1 MARWWRSA
9 LLAAAGLAYL
19 GYRALQ
25 ERPPANLDGKVVLVT
40 GGSRGLGLLLAREF
54 VLLGCRVAIC
64 ARDARELKRAQEGLE
79 RLGGEVLAVPCDLTH
94 KDQVARMVEAVTE
107 RFGRIDVLVNNA
119 GIIQVGPIATMTSE
133 DFEAAMASNF
143 MGALYTT
150 LAVLPEMRRRRAGRI
165 VNITSIGGRVPAPH
179 LLPYDAAKFAFRGFS
194 RGLRAELAQDD
205 IVVTTV
211 VPGLMRTGSPVN
223 AFFKGHQAAEFTWF
237 SIADSL
243 PWITMDAEEAAR
255 RIVLA
260 ARRGD
265 TELTLTGR
273 AKILGLVNDL
283 FPNATTG
290 LMAFG
295 NRLLPK
301 GAEGSR
307 LVRGMELATRLSPS
321 PLTHFMNQA
330 AMRFNEFGG
339 APRPTERHARQV
351 GLADEPWRALEPELL
366 ARRE

>member
-1 MARWWRSA
+1 MARRWRRSA

-25 ERPPANLDGKVVLVT
+25 ERPLADLDGQVVLIT

-54 VLLGCRVAIC
+54 ALQGCRLVIC
-64 ARDARELKRAQEGLE
+64 ARDPAELMKAQEGLE
-79 RLGGEVLAVPCDLTH
+79 RLGGEVLAVPCDITR
-94 KDQVARMVEAVTE
+94 KDQVARMVEAAME

-119 GIIQVGPIATMTSE
+119 GIIQVGPVDVMTAE
-133 DFEAAMASNF
+133 DFEEAMASNF
-143 MGALYTT
+143 MGALYVT
-150 LAVLPEMRRRRAGRI
+150 LAVLPQMRARHAGRI

-179 LLPYDAAKFAFRGFS
+179 LLPYDASKFAFRGFS
-194 RGLRAELAQDD
+194 RGLRIELAREG

-243 PWITMDAEEAAR
+243 PWITMDADQAAR
-255 RIVLA
+255 CIVEA
-260 ARRGD
+260 TRRGD
-265 TELTLTGR
+265 MELTLTGR
-273 AKILGLVNDL
+273 AKILGFVNDV
-283 FPNATTG
+283 FPNLTTS
-290 LMAFG
+290 LLALA
-295 NRLLPK
+295 NRLLP
-301 GAEGSR
+301 GPVEGSR

-330 AMRFNEFGG
+330 AKRNNEYGG
-339 APRPTERHARQV
+339 SAHPSPRHAHQV
-351 GLADEPWRALEPELL
+351 GLDEPERT
-366 ARRE
+366 RE